1 MCGIAGLMYA
11 DQSRPCAR
19 DLIIAMRD
27 TFVYRGPDDAGL
39 YLDGPLGLGHRR
51 LSIIDL
57 GGGHQPM
64 SIENGAFWIVFNG
77 EIYNYRSLREELI
90 RKGRRFQTQSDTEVI
105 LHLYAERGE
114 ACVHALNGMFAFAV
128 WDTRRRA
135 LFLARDRMGVKPL
148 YYAVTPEAFLFASE
162 IKAIL
167 SSGLMPARCRS
178 EALGEYLLFRQVAGP
193 ETLFKGVMSLPPGC
207 TLTFCEG
214 KTQLAR
220 YWSPRPSADRP
231 LITYEEARKTLTEL
245 LQDSVRLRLISD
257 VPVGTFCS
265 GGVDSSL
272 VTALASRIKGDQVNT
287 FSIGF
292 DEPEYDESAFALMVA
307 KQYRTLHHQLTIG
320 NVEFSDLFPQM
331 VWQNDEPLNFANSIQ
346 IFALSRLAKQYVTV
360 VLTGEG
366 SDELFAGYPRYRI
379 PAMASFYRRMP
390 NALRNLAKLWGA
402 VAKDHR
408 IMKLDRFAS
417 CSPLETLL
425 YNSSMLRPDVV
436 AAIAPRLAESRLDY
450 RWSCLKGTEQLELD
464 DLARVSL
471 LDQECFLVSI
481 LNRQDKMSMAA
492 SIESRVP
499 FMDYRIVEFANRL
512 PSSYKLRNGS
522 GKAIV
527 KDVARAFLPPE
538 TVDRRKSGFGV
549 PLDRWFRS
557 DVGMGERVRQLPDQ
571 VDPDLFDR
579 KILRR
584 LVEEHRAGVQDHSEV
599 LWTVLNVQTWKETFH
614 C

>member
-1 MCGIAGLMYA
+1 
-11 DQSRPCAR
+11 
-19 DLIIAMRD
+19 
-27 TFVYRGPDDAGL
+27 
-39 YLDGPLGLGHRR
+39 
-51 LSIIDL
+51 
-57 GGGHQPM
+57 
-64 SIENGAFWIVFNG
+64 
-77 EIYNYRSLREELI
+77 
-90 RKGRRFQTQSDTEVI
+90 
-105 LHLYAERGE
+105 
-114 ACVHALNGMFAFAV
+114 
-128 WDTRRRA
+128 
-135 LFLARDRMGVKPL
+135 
-148 YYAVTPEAFLFASE
+148 
-162 IKAIL
+162 
-167 SSGLMPARCRS
+167 
-178 EALGEYLLFRQVAGP
+178 LGEYLLFRQVAGP
-193 ETLFKGVMSLPPGC
+193 ETLFAGVMNLPPGC
-207 TLTFCEG
+207 TLTLCDG
-214 KTQLAR
+214 KSHVTR
-220 YWSPRPSADRP
+220 YWSLRPAADRP
-231 LITYEEARKTLTEL
+231 AITYEEAKNTLTEL
-245 LQDSVRLRLISD
+245 LEDSVKLRLISD

-272 VTALASRIKGDQVNT
+272 VTALASKIKSDQVNT

-292 DEPEYDESAFALMVA
+292 DEPEYDESAFAVMVS
-307 KQYRTLHHQLTIG
+307 KQYGTIHHQLTIG
-320 NVEFSDLFPQM
+320 NAEFSELFPQM
-331 VWQNDEPLNFANSIQ
+331 VWQNDEPLNFANSVQ

-379 PAMASFYRRMP
+379 PAMAALYRRMP
-390 NALRNLAKLWGA
+390 SMLRSLAKLWGA

-408 IMKLDRFAS
+408 IMKLNRFAA
-417 CSPLETLL
+417 CSPFETLL
-425 YNSSMLRPDVV
+425 YNSSVLRPDVV
-436 AAIAPRLAESRLDY
+436 ATIAPRLAESRLDY
-450 RWSCLKGTEQLELD
+450 RRSCLKGTEQLGLD
-464 DLARVSL
+464 DLARAAL

-512 PSSYKLRNGS
+512 PGSYKLRSGS

-527 KDVARAFLPPE
+527 KDVARAFLPSE

-557 DVGMGERVRQLPDQ
+557 DAGMGERIRQLPDQ

-584 LVEEHRAGVQDHSEV
+584 LVEEHRAGTQDHSEV

>member
-1 MCGIAGLMYA
+1 MCGIVGLMYA
-11 DQSRPCAR
+11 DPARRCSREVVTK
-19 DLIIAMRD
+19 MRD

-39 YLDGPLGLGHRR
+39 HLDGPVGLGHRR

-148 YYAVTPEAFLFASE
+148 YYTVTPEAFLFASE

-167 SSGLMPARCRS
+167 SSGLVPARCRS
-178 EALGEYLLFRQVAGP
+178 EAFGEYLLFRQVAGP
-193 ETLFKGVMSLPPGC
+193 ETLFAGVMSLPPGC
-207 TLTFCEG
+207 TLTFCDG
-214 KTQLAR
+214 KSHVTR
-220 YWSPRPSADRP
+220 YWSLRPAADRSA
-231 LITYEEARKTLTEL
+231 ITYEEAKNTLTEL
-245 LQDSVRLRLISD
+245 LEDSVKLRLISD

-292 DEPEYDESAFALMVA
+292 DEPEYDESAFALMVS
-307 KQYRTLHHQLTIG
+307 KQYGTIHHQLTIG
-320 NVEFSDLFPQM
+320 NAEFSELFPQM
-331 VWQNDEPLNFANSIQ
+331 VWQNDEPLNFANSVQ

-379 PAMASFYRRMP
+379 PAMAALYRRMP
-390 NALRNLAKLWGA
+390 STLRSLAKLWGT

-408 IMKLDRFAS
+408 IMKLDRFAA
-417 CSPLETLL
+417 CSPFETLL
-425 YNSSMLRPDVV
+425 YNSSVLRPDVV
-436 AAIAPRLAESRLDY
+436 ATIAPRLAESRLDY
-450 RWSCLKGTEQLELD
+450 RRSCLKGTEQLGLD
-464 DLARVSL
+464 DLARAAL

-512 PSSYKLRNGS
+512 PSSYKLRSGS

-557 DVGMGERVRQLPDQ
+557 DAGMGERIRQLPDQ

-579 KILRR
+579 KILRW
-584 LVEEHRAGVQDHSEV
+584 LVEEHRAGAQDHSEA